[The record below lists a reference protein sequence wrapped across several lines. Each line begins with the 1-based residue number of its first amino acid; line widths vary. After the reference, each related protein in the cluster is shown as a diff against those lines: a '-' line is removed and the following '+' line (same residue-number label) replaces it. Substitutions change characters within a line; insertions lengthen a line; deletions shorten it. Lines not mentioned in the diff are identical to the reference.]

1 MGKTIES
8 ACAWAV
14 GIANDNSHGYSQIN
28 RWGPD
33 YDCSSLVISAYER
46 AGLKVKEA
54 GATFTGNM
62 RQAFKKCGFQDIKYS
77 KNIALR
83 RGDVLLN
90 EIHHTCLY
98 LGEDKIVQAS
108 CSETGGTTG
117 KPGDQT
123 GKEIAVGKFYNY
135 SKGWDYVLRYEEQQ
149 EGETV
154 DINMPILR
162 YNSTGAEVT
171 LLQVLLNELGYRG
184 KNSRPLSI
192 DGSLGLNTEYA
203 LKLAQQSY
211 GLTPDGICGTTQR
224 ANPFTAPKQTIT

>member
-8 ACAWAV
+8 TCDWAV
-14 GIANDNSHGYSQIN
+14 SIANDNSHGYSQIN

-33 YDCSSLVISAYER
+33 YDCSSLVISAYEQ
-46 AGLKVKEA
+46 AGIKVKEA
-54 GATFTGNM
+54 GASFTGNM

-77 KNIALR
+77 KNMTLK
-83 RGDVLLN
+83 RGDILLN

-154 DINMPILR
+154 DINMPVLR

-171 LLQVLLNELGYRG
+171 LLQVLLNELGYHG
-184 KNSRPLSI
+184 KNGKSLSV
-192 DGSLGLNTEYA
+192 DGNLGLNSEYA

-211 GLTPDGICGTTQR
+211 GLTPDGICGKKTWTCLLHAR
-224 ANPFTAPKQTIT
+224 YS